1 MPNPVTRLFWKA
13 AIRLRWLLPSKKA
26 SGVEIGR
33 RIPDFALS
41 NAEGRSFRLSSVFP
55 DKAAVLW
62 LTNLCSSCQERIPL
76 LERVYS
82 EKRKNLEIFAI
93 STLGDDR
100 RTPEII
106 AAEHHPSFPL
116 LLDPKDWVKNTLGL
130 EHPSGACPMYNLL
143 MLDRSG
149 RVRLRHHLSA
159 IPDERFLKELDS
171 LLEAA

>member
-1 MPNPVTRLFWKA
+1 MPNPAARLFWKTV
-13 AIRLRWLLPSKKA
+13 IRLRWLLPSSKV

-33 RIPDFALS
+33 HVPDFILS
-41 NAEGRSFRLSSVFP
+41 DLEDRRFRLSSVFP
-55 DKAAVLW
+55 EKAAVLW

-93 STLGDDR
+93 STLGNDR
-100 RTPEII
+100 RTPETI

-116 LLDPKDWVKNTLGL
+116 LLDPKDWVGNTLGL

-159 IPDERFLKELDS
+159 IPDERFVKELDS
-171 LLEAA
+171 LLETA